1 MGRLIADLFTT
12 LDGHASGEGAPA
24 YFGYPGPDLDR
35 WIDEH
40 VAGSQVLLMGRVTY
54 EALSTIVRNQPVG

>member
-1 MGRLIADLFTT
+1 MGGLIAVLFTT

-40 VAGSQVLLMGRVTY
+40 VAWSQ
-54 EALSTIVRNQPVG
+54 SC

>member
-12 LDGHASGEGAPA
+12 LDGHASGEGAPS

-40 VAGSQVLLMGRVTY
+40 VAWSQVLLMGRVTY